1 MGQRAQSAQQ
11 YQASQVQPTGEVLVL
26 LSRGNQALDETLRV
40 QEAASR
46 KARDMMARQ
55 AAAWANEME
64 TFRTALEVRNLR
76 P

>member
-11 YQASQVQPTGEVLVL
+11 YQASQVLPTGEVL